1 VSALKIAIIGG
12 AGKMGQWLARYLIQE
27 GHRVTLID
35 RQAAALP
42 AACRALQADA
52 AGIQTAGEAD
62 SIIIAVPIDAFEGVV
77 QELSGY
83 VHPEQRVM
91 DITSVKC
98 MPVEVMHRLL
108 PSCRILGTHPVFGPG
123 AAGLQGHNVVLT
135 PVTENEERL
144 ASQVRAYLENRGA
157 RVAVMSP
164 EKHDRMMAVVLGLAH
179 YIAIVAGDTLLGLED
194 LKEMEQ
200 VGGVTFKALLTLVT
214 SVLSEDPAL
223 YASIQ
228 MHLPLEALEAGFQQQ
243 AADWADTVK
252 RHDRQGFISRMSA
265 LHQKLEQL
273 NLDSNQAYRNL
284 YRLVDS
290 PAD

>member
-1 VSALKIAIIGG
+1 MSALKIAIIGG
-12 AGKMGQWLARYLIQE
+12 AGKMGQWLARHLIQE
-27 GHRVTLID
+27 GHQVTLID
-35 RQAAALP
+35 CQAGSLE
-42 AACRALQADA
+42 AACRALRANPGSLQS
-52 AGIQTAGEAD
+52 AGEAD

-77 QELSGY
+77 RELSGY
-83 VHPEQRVM
+83 VHSGQQVM

-98 MPVEVMHRLL
+98 MPVAVMHRLL
-108 PSCRILGTHPVFGPG
+108 PSCRILGAHPVFGPG

-135 PVTENEERL
+135 PVTGDEERL
-144 ASQVRAYLENRGA
+144 ASRVRAYLETRGA
-157 RVAVMSP
+157 RAAVMSP

-179 YIAIVAGDTLLGLED
+179 YIAIVAGDTLLGLAD

-200 VGGVTFKALLTLVT
+200 VGGVTFKALLTLVA

-252 RHDRQGFISRMSA
+252 RHDRQGFIQRMSA

-273 NLDSNQAYRNL
+273 DLDSDQAYRNL

-290 PAD
+290 PLD